1 MQSHVLRDMETG
13 NSIFLSFFPKESA
26 IVMYWVS
33 QAKWHQVISVRR
45 ARPLLYFTLAFREH
59 KERPEAV
66 PVCDSPKLHT
76 LASNFRCGQK
86 MPTGLPGTSRQG
98 SLNWLVL
105 CQLLEL

>member
-76 LASNFRCGQK
+76 HWPQTLDVARKCPLGYLG
-86 MPTGLPGTSRQG
+86 PADRDP
-98 SLNWLVL
+98 
-105 CQLLEL
+105 